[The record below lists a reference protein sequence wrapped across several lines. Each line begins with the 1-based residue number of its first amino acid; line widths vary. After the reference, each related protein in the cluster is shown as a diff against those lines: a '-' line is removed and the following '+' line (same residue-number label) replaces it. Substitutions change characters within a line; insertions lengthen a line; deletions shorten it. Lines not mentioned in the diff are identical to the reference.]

1 MAWYTVTS
9 PLSPPVRLD
18 TGAIRVEA
26 LVPSGVQRYRT
37 IGPDGNPVDITEY
50 IPPEELGSQA
60 YMDGLAG
67 LPVLWRE
74 GRHPDTNQ
82 GTPDEGLVTID
93 DMGSATKLG
102 AILGARMEGAD
113 QAMPLVIDHPDGEAI
128 AREYP
133 YVSMGYRAD
142 RVARPGVAPDGTP
155 YTHIQL
161 RRRQPN
167 HVVLTHAPRAGYAA
181 AVRLDAEDDPITPA
195 QPDGDPMDPE
205 MVAKIVAMLEALTAK
220 VDALGAKETTEAV
233 AEGEAMMD
241 GAAPPRMDSLA
252 DVQAIQTAAADLG
265 VALDLAK
272 SIDDARKLV
281 ADKLAAGSASI
292 RLDADADANARQL
305 VISTYAAS
313 RPSQAERI
321 ARAGVTTTEGVRP
334 RLTQ

>member
-1 MAWYTVTS
+1 MAQYRATS

-26 LVPSGVQRYRT
+26 LVPPGVQTYRT
-37 IGPDGNPVDITEY
+37 DAGTVREY
-50 IPPEELGSQA
+50 VPPEELQA
-60 YMDGLAG
+60 PAYTDGLAG
-67 LPVLWRE
+67 LPVLFRD
-74 GRHPDTNQ
+74 GHHP
-82 GTPDEGLVTID
+82 GTEDGIISVD
-93 DMGSATKLG
+93 DLG
-102 AILGARMEGAD
+102 GARQIGTILGQRWADDGQALTLGLDAADAEGIVR
-113 QAMPLVIDHPDGEAI
+113 Q
-128 AREYP
+128 YP
-133 YVSMGYRAD
+133 YVSVGYRAD
-142 RVARPGVAPDGTP
+142 RDPRPGVAPDGTP
-155 YTHIQL
+155 YDVRQV

-205 MVAKIVAMLEALTAK
+205 MVAKIMAMLEAMSAK
-220 VDALGAKETTEAV
+220 IDALGAKETTEA
-233 AEGEAMMD
+233 ATEGEAMMD

-272 SIDDARKLV
+272 SIDDARKIV
-281 ADKLAAGSASI
+281 ADKLAAGNASI